1 MDPLLHQVMIDC
13 LADPSQNRRVLI
25 QSLAGLKVRSA
36 LAAIQSLQNDSNPG
50 VRGAAL
56 CAISLLSDQR
66 DQLLALED
74 HLTLPNQMDRQ
85 SAIQDVINAGA
96 TNLLPS
102 VLQAP
107 VSPVFRMRA
116 VKALWPEGATE
127 CEGMVLTDALDALV
141 RDDPSAL
148 VLVHRY
154 DDEPDN
160 AFLIQEFF
168 GTDFSRCYLALLT
181 LRQRPAEALWPLLR
195 RGWLEDAHNDYGAH
209 YFFIRLFGSHKRWP
223 MEAMAMIT
231 EWLVEAVDNQRPQ
244 FVKSKA
250 AALLALASLD
260 PLLCKR
266 HLSRWEDVDRTPW
279 WECRY
284 AAAMAQELID
294 SGEDSKVINGK
305 ETHPYVEARLQLLQG
320 ISG

>member
-1 MDPLLHQVMIDC
+1 
-13 LADPSQNRRVLI
+13 
-25 QSLAGLKVRSA
+25 
-36 LAAIQSLQNDSNPG
+36 
-50 VRGAAL
+50 
-56 CAISLLSDQR
+56 
-66 DQLLALED
+66 
-74 HLTLPNQMDRQ
+74 
-85 SAIQDVINAGA
+85 
-96 TNLLPS
+96 
-102 VLQAP
+102 
-107 VSPVFRMRA
+107 
-116 VKALWPEGATE
+116 
-127 CEGMVLTDALDALV
+127 
-141 RDDPSAL
+141 
-148 VLVHRY
+148 
-154 DDEPDN
+154 
-160 AFLIQEFF
+160 
-168 GTDFSRCYLALLT
+168 
-181 LRQRPAEALWPLLR
+181 
-195 RGWLEDAHNDYGAH
+195 
-209 YFFIRLFGSHKRWP
+209 